1 METRQ
6 QSAVTPIALHLEVVA
21 LALYFI
27 RDAFGGVMRYY
38 TSILHLEALWFTPD
52 MVAVFCVGIFVS
64 RCIIENRSV
73 VALLVL
79 VQIILSLILGY
90 FFLGTFNALLSSFK
104 MMIPVFVGFC
114 FCDASVGSHKKLLWV
129 IAATFYASLF
139 GVLASQYWKFPW
151 VGFKYESF
159 GATREAGRLWWSF
172 AEQRLS
178 GFAAD
183 NTMAAYFILITFVL
197 TSIRKGLLWCVVLG
211 SISVYAT
218 RLTTSKTTMVVLALY
233 LVCLVVVRLLP
244 ERQKFPTVRALA
256 LSSYAAI
263 LIPIAL
269 IIFLSGTGL
278 TKSSTFFS
286 LQDRINN
293 SWQLPFVY
301 LQQLMPIGV
310 FTGCGIGCFNYPQQ
324 LFSPLAS
331 YWVPVDNF
339 YIGTY
344 LMFGLPFVLFM
355 AVAFRASFLI
365 TDVYKL
371 STIFVMNLFTVTVLC
386 YGPATGLLM
395 IAYGFS
401 EIFSKRASHVMQGAR
416 TQPAPVGSP
425 RTMAVGGG

>member
-1 METRQ
+1 LPKVSSQ
-6 QSAVTPIALHLEVVA
+6 QENNLTPLALNIEVVA

-27 RDAFGGVMRYY
+27 RDAFGGAMRYY
-38 TSILHLEALWFTPD
+38 TSIYNVSVLWFTPD
-52 MVAVFCVGIFVS
+52 AVAVLCVGIFVT
-64 RCIIENRSV
+64 RCIMQNRNV
-73 VALLVL
+73 VALLVF

-104 MMIPVFVGFC
+104 MMIPVFAGFC
-114 FCDASVGSHKKLLWV
+114 FCDAYLGNHKKLLWV
-129 IAATFYASLF
+129 IATTFYISLA
-139 GVLASQYWKFPW
+139 GVLVAAHWTFPW

-172 AEQRLS
+172 AEQRIS

-197 TSIRKGLLWCVVLG
+197 TSIRKSVFWCLIFG
-211 SISVYAT
+211 IPSIYAI
-218 RLTTSKTTMVVLALY
+218 RLTTSKTTMVVLAIYICCL
-233 LVCLVVVRLLP
+233 LVVRWLP
-244 ERQKFPTVRALA
+244 EARRLPVLRAIS
-256 LSSYAAI
+256 LSSYLAI
-263 LIPIAL
+263 LVPIAL
-269 IIFLSGTGL
+269 MLFVSGTGL
-278 TKSSTFFS
+278 TKTSTFFS

-301 LQQLMPIGV
+301 LQQLMPVGV
-310 FTGCGIGCFNYPQQ
+310 LTGCGVGCFNYPQQ

-355 AVAFRASFLI
+355 AVVIRASFLI

-371 STIFVMNLFTVTVLC
+371 STIFVMNLFTITVLC

-395 IAYGFS
+395 ISFGFS
-401 EIFSKRASHVMQGAR
+401 EVFSKRASRVMQEGPRLAPAQ
-416 TQPAPVGSP
+416 QPITAE
-425 RTMAVGGG
+425 